1 MATAQTHADDA
12 AAPLDQL
19 LVDAAAPLDQL
30 LVDAAAGPLRRW
42 LPGRPG
48 VEFIAS
54 LTVKPGKVGRRALTM
69 LAELDRVA
77 LGRSA
82 VEPKRGDRRFADPA
96 WRHNPW
102 LRRLVQAYLAAGDA
116 VAGLVDDAAL
126 SWRSDQRIR
135 FLAENLVQATSP
147 SNVPLVNPASAK
159 AVIDTGGASM
169 ARGARAFVRDMSS
182 PPRVPRMV
190 DPDALKP
197 GRDLAL
203 TPGAVVLRL
212 PVLELIQYRPQTERV
227 RSVPL
232 LIVPPTINK
241 FYVTDLAPGRSLI
254 EYLVRSGQ
262 QVFAISWRNPRAK
275 DAAWGMDTYGE
286 AIADALGAIDTIC
299 ETDRT
304 LLLAACSGGIITS
317 MLLGHLAARGGQ
329 DRIAG
334 LGLLVTVLDQA
345 KAGLPAAFVSKTTLD
360 LAAASS
366 ARKGYLDGAT
376 LAELFAWLRPGD
388 LIWNYWVNNYLLGQE
403 PPVFDIL
410 SWNADTTRM
419 SAALHRDFL
428 TVGGINQL
436 VTPGAATMMGTPVDL
451 SAVRV
456 DNYVVAGV
464 ADHLCPWQNCYQ
476 STQLLGGDSR
486 FVLSTSGHIAA
497 IVNPPGNPKASYRV
511 GDEKIADAGQWMQT
525 SSAEPGSWWDDY
537 VGWLT
542 ERGGPEKPSP
552 AGLGTTGL
560 APLADA
566 PGTYVFES

>member
-1 MATAQTHADDA
+1 MATAQADADNA

-19 LVDAAAPLDQL
+19 LVD
-30 LVDAAAGPLRRW
+30 VGAGPLRRW

-54 LTVKPGKVGRRALTM
+54 MAGKPRKVGRRVSTM
-69 LAELDRVA
+69 VGELDRVV

-82 VEPKRGDRRFADPA
+82 AEPKRGDRRFADPA
-96 WRHNPW
+96 WTHNPW
-102 LRRLVQAYLAAGDA
+102 LRRLVQAYLATGDA

-126 SWRSDQRIR
+126 AWRSDQQIR
-135 FLAENLVQATSP
+135 FLAENLIEAISP
-147 SNVPLVNPASAK
+147 SNVLLVNPASAK
-159 AVIDTGGASM
+159 AVVDTGGASIV
-169 ARGARAFVRDMSS
+169 RGARAFVRDMSS
-182 PPRVPRMV
+182 SPRVPRMV

-203 TPGAVVLRL
+203 TPGAVVFRS
-212 PVLELIQYRPQTERV
+212 PVLELIQYTPQTERV

-262 QVFAISWRNPRAK
+262 QVFVVSWRNPRA
-275 DAAWGMDTYGE
+275 DGAAWGMDTYGE
-286 AIADALGAIDTIC
+286 AIVRALGAIGKIC
-299 ETDRT
+299 EIDRM

-317 MLLGHLAARGGQ
+317 MLLGHLAARGRL

-334 LGLLVTVLDQA
+334 LGLLVTVLDQT
-345 KAGLPAAFVSKTTLD
+345 KAGLPAALVSKAMLD
-360 LAAASS
+360 RAAASS

-428 TVGGINQL
+428 TVAGANQL
-436 VTPGAATMMGTPVDL
+436 ITPGAATMMGTSVDL
-451 SAVRV
+451 SAVGV
-456 DNYVVAGV
+456 DNYVVAGA
-464 ADHLCPWQNCYQ
+464 ADHLCSWQNCYQ

-511 GDEKIADAGQWMQT
+511 GDEKLADAGQWMQT
-525 SSAEPGSWWDDY
+525 SSTEQGSWWDDY

-542 ERGGPEKPSP
+542 ERGGPQKPSP
-552 AGLGTTGL
+552 AELGTTGL

-566 PGTYVFES
+566 PGTYIFES

>member
-1 MATAQTHADDA
+1 MATAQADADNA

-19 LVDAAAPLDQL
+19 LVD
-30 LVDAAAGPLRRW
+30 VGAGPLRRW

-54 LTVKPGKVGRRALTM
+54 LAGKPRKVGRRMSTM
-69 LAELDRVA
+69 VGELDCVV

-82 VEPKRGDRRFADPA
+82 VEPKRGDRRFGDPA
-96 WRHNPW
+96 WTHNPW
-102 LRRLVQAYLAAGDA
+102 LRRLVQAYLATGDA

-126 SWRSDQRIR
+126 AWRSDQQIR
-135 FLAENLVQATSP
+135 FLAENLIEAISP
-147 SNVPLVNPASAK
+147 SNVLLVNPASAK
-159 AVIDTGGASM
+159 AV
-169 ARGARAFVRDMSS
+169 
-182 PPRVPRMV
+182 V
-190 DPDALKP
+190 D
-197 GRDLAL
+197 
-203 TPGAVVLRL
+203 
-212 PVLELIQYRPQTERV
+212 
-227 RSVPL
+227 
-232 LIVPPTINK
+232 
-241 FYVTDLAPGRSLI
+241 
-254 EYLVRSGQ
+254 LVQSGQ
-262 QVFAISWRNPRAK
+262 QVFVISWRNPRA
-275 DAAWGMDTYGE
+275 DGAAWGMDTYGE
-286 AIADALGAIDTIC
+286 AIVGALGAIGKIC
-299 ETDRT
+299 EIDRM

-317 MLLGHLAARGGQ
+317 MLLGHLAARGRL

-334 LGLLVTVLDQA
+334 LGLLVTVLDQT
-345 KAGLPAAFVSKTTLD
+345 KAGLPAALVSKAMLD
-360 LAAASS
+360 RAAASS

-428 TVGGINQL
+428 TVAGANQL
-436 VTPGAATMMGTPVDL
+436 ITPGAATMMGTSVDL
-451 SAVRV
+451 SAVGV
-456 DNYVVAGV
+456 DNYVVAGA
-464 ADHLCPWQNCYQ
+464 ADHLCSWQNCYQ

-511 GDEKIADAGQWMQT
+511 GDEKLADAGQWMQT
-525 SSAEPGSWWDDY
+525 SSTEQGSWWDDY

-542 ERGGPEKPSP
+542 ERGGPQKPSP
-552 AGLGTTGL
+552 AELGTTGL

-566 PGTYVFES
+566 PGTYIFES

>member
-1 MATAQTHADDA
+1 MATAQASADNA

-19 LVDAAAPLDQL
+19 LVD
-30 LVDAAAGPLRRW
+30 VGAGPVRRW

-54 LTVKPGKVGRRALTM
+54 LAGKPGKVGRRVSTM
-69 LAELDRVA
+69 AGELDRVA
-77 LGRSA
+77 VGTSA

-96 WRHNPW
+96 WPHNPW
-102 LRRLVQAYLAAGDA
+102 LRRLVQAYLATGDA
-116 VAGLVDDAAL
+116 VAGLVDDAGLA
-126 SWRSDQRIR
+126 WRSDQKIR
-135 FLAENLVQATSP
+135 FLAENLVEAISP
-147 SNVPLVNPASAK
+147 SNAMFVNPASAK

-169 ARGARAFVRDMSS
+169 VRGARAFVRDMSS
-182 PPRVPRMV
+182 SPRVPRMV
-190 DPDALKP
+190 VPDALRP

-203 TPGAVVLRL
+203 TPGAVVFRS
-212 PVLELIQYRPQTERV
+212 PVLELIQYTPQTERV

-254 EYLVRSGQ
+254 EYLVQSGQ
-262 QVFAISWRNPRAK
+262 QVFVISWRNPRA
-275 DAAWGMDTYGE
+275 DGAAWGMDTYGE
-286 AIADALGAIDTIC
+286 AIVGALGAIDKIC
-299 ETDRT
+299 EIDRT
-304 LLLAACSGGIITS
+304 LL
-317 MLLGHLAARGGQ
+317 
-329 DRIAG
+329 
-334 LGLLVTVLDQA
+334 
-345 KAGLPAAFVSKTTLD
+345 PAALVSKAMLD
-360 LAAASS
+360 RAAASS

-428 TVGGINQL
+428 TVAGANQL
-436 VTPGAATMMGTPVDL
+436 ITPGAATMMGTPVDL
-451 SAVRV
+451 SAVGV

-476 STQLLGGDSR
+476 SMQLLGGDSR

-511 GDEKIADAGQWMQT
+511 GDEKLADAGQWMQT
-525 SSAEPGSWWDDY
+525 SCTEQGSWWDDY

-542 ERGGPEKPSP
+542 ERGGPQKPSP
-552 AGLGTTGL
+552 AELGTTGL

>member
-1 MATAQTHADDA
+1 MATAQADADNA

-19 LVDAAAPLDQL
+19 LVD
-30 LVDAAAGPLRRW
+30 VGAGPLRRW

-54 LTVKPGKVGRRALTM
+54 LAGKPGKVGRRVSTM
-69 LAELDRVA
+69 LGELDRVA
-77 LGRSA
+77 HGTSA
-82 VEPKRGDRRFADPA
+82 VEPKRGDWRFADPA
-96 WRHNPW
+96 WTHNPW
-102 LRRLVQAYLAAGDA
+102 LRRLVQAYLATGDA
-116 VAGLVDDAAL
+116 VTGLVHDATL
-126 SWRSDQRIR
+126 GWRSDQKIR
-135 FLAENLVQATSP
+135 FLAENLVEAISP
-147 SNVPLVNPASAK
+147 SNAMFVNPASAK

-169 ARGARAFVRDMSS
+169 VRGARAFVRDMSS
-182 PPRVPRMV
+182 SPRVPRMV
-190 DPDALKP
+190 VPDALRP

-203 TPGAVVLRL
+203 TPGAVVFRS
-212 PVLELIQYRPQTERV
+212 PVLELIQYTPQTERV

-254 EYLVRSGQ
+254 EYLVQSGQ
-262 QVFAISWRNPRAK
+262 QVFVISWRNPRA
-275 DAAWGMDTYGE
+275 DGAAWGMDTYGE
-286 AIADALGAIDTIC
+286 AIVGALGAIDKIC
-299 ETDRT
+299 EIDRT

-317 MLLGHLAARGGQ
+317 MLLGHLAACGGQ

-345 KAGLPAAFVSKTTLD
+345 KAGLPAALVSKPML
-360 LAAASS
+360 
-366 ARKGYLDGAT
+366 
-376 LAELFAWLRPGD
+376 
-388 LIWNYWVNNYLLGQE
+388 
-403 PPVFDIL
+403 DIL

-428 TVGGINQL
+428 TVAGANQL
-436 VTPGAATMMGTPVDL
+436 ITPGAATMMGTPVDL
-451 SAVRV
+451 SAVGV

-525 SSAEPGSWWDDY
+525 SAAEPGSWWDDY

-552 AGLGTTGL
+552 AEPGATGL

>member
-1 MATAQTHADDA
+1 MATAQTSADDA

-19 LVDAAAPLDQL
+19 LVDAG
-30 LVDAAAGPLRRW
+30 AGPLRRW

-54 LTVKPGKVGRRALTM
+54 LAVKPGRVGRRALTM

-82 VEPKRGDRRFADPA
+82 AEPKRGDRRFADPA

-102 LRRLVQAYLAAGDA
+102 LRRLVQAYLAAADA
-116 VAGLVDDAAL
+116 VAGLVDDAGL

-135 FLAENLVQATSP
+135 FLAENLVQAASP
-147 SNVPLVNPASAK
+147 SNVPFVNPASAK

-169 ARGARAFVRDMSS
+169 ARGVRALVRDMSS
-182 PPRVPRMV
+182 PPRVPRMA

-203 TPGAVVLRL
+203 TPGAVVLRS
-212 PVLELIQYRPQTERV
+212 PVLELLQYRPQTERV

-241 FYVTDLAPGRSLI
+241 YYVTDLAPGRSLI

-262 QVFAISWRNPRAK
+262 QVFVISWRNPRAK

-286 AIADALGAIDTIC
+286 AILDALGAIDVIC
-299 ETDRT
+299 ATDRT
-304 LLLAACSGGIITS
+304 LLLGACSGGIITS
-317 MLLGHLAARGGQ
+317 MLLGHLAARGDQ
-329 DRIAG
+329 DRVAG

-345 KAGLPAAFVSKTTLD
+345 RAGLPAAFVSKTTLD

-419 SAALHRDFL
+419 SAGLHRDFL
-428 TVGGINQL
+428 TIAGANQL

-451 SAVRV
+451 SAVGV

-464 ADHLCPWQNCYQ
+464 ADHLCPWQNCYR

-511 GDEKIADAGQWMQT
+511 GDEKIADPGQWMLT
-525 SSAEPGSWWDDY
+525 SGTEQGSWWDDY

-542 ERGGPEKPSP
+542 ERGGPQKPSP
-552 AGLGTTGL
+552 AELGASGL

>member
-1 MATAQTHADDA
+1 
-12 AAPLDQL
+12 
-19 LVDAAAPLDQL
+19 
-30 LVDAAAGPLRRW
+30 
-42 LPGRPG
+42 
-48 VEFIAS
+48 
-54 LTVKPGKVGRRALTM
+54 
-69 LAELDRVA
+69 
-77 LGRSA
+77 
-82 VEPKRGDRRFADPA
+82 
-96 WRHNPW
+96 
-102 LRRLVQAYLAAGDA
+102 
-116 VAGLVDDAAL
+116 
-126 SWRSDQRIR
+126 
-135 FLAENLVQATSP
+135 
-147 SNVPLVNPASAK
+147 VNPASAK

-169 ARGARAFVRDMSS
+169 VRGARAFVRDMSS
-182 PPRVPRMV
+182 SPRVPRMV
-190 DPDALKP
+190 VPDAMRP

-203 TPGAVVLRL
+203 TPGAAVFRS
-212 PVLELIQYRPQTERV
+212 PVLELIQYTPQTERV

-254 EYLVRSGQ
+254 EYLVQSGQ
-262 QVFAISWRNPRAK
+262 QVFVISWRNPRA
-275 DAAWGMDTYGE
+275 DGAAWGMDTYGE
-286 AIADALGAIDTIC
+286 AIVGALGAIGKIC
-299 ETDRT
+299 EIDRM

-317 MLLGHLAARGGQ
+317 MLLGHLAARGGL

-345 KAGLPAAFVSKTTLD
+345 KAGLPAALASKAMLD
-360 LAAASS
+360 RAAASS

-428 TVGGINQL
+428 TVAGASQL

-451 SAVRV
+451 SAVGV

-511 GDEKIADAGQWMQT
+511 GDEKLADAGQWMQT
-525 SSAEPGSWWDDY
+525 SCTEQGSWWDDY

-542 ERGGPEKPSP
+542 ERGGPQKPSP
-552 AGLGTTGL
+552 AELGTTGL
-560 APLADA
+560 APLAGA

>member
-1 MATAQTHADDA
+1 MATEQTNADDA

-19 LVDAAAPLDQL
+19 LADAG
-30 LVDAAAGPLRRW
+30 AGPLRRW

-48 VEFIAS
+48 VDFIAS
-54 LTVKPGKVGRRALTM
+54 LAVKPGRVGRRALTM

-96 WRHNPW
+96 WRDNPW

-116 VAGLVDDAAL
+116 VAGLVDDAGL

-147 SNVPLVNPASAK
+147 SNVPFVNPASAK
-159 AVIDTGGASM
+159 AVIDTGGGSLV
-169 ARGARAFVRDMSS
+169 RGARAFARDMSS

-203 TPGAVVLRL
+203 TPGAVVLRS

-241 FYVTDLAPGRSLI
+241 FYVTDLAPRRSLI

-262 QVFAISWRNPRAK
+262 QVFVISWRNPRAE
-275 DAAWGMDTYGE
+275 DAAWGMDRYGE
-286 AIADALGAIDTIC
+286 AIVDALGAIEKIC

-317 MLLGHLAARGGQ
+317 MLLGHLAARGGL

-345 KAGLPAAFVSKTTLD
+345 KAGLPAAFVSKTTLG

-428 TVGGINQL
+428 TVAGTNQL

-451 SAVRV
+451 SAVGV

-511 GDEKIADAGQWMQT
+511 GDEKLPDAGQWMQT
-525 SSAEPGSWWDDY
+525 SSAEQGSWWDDY

-552 AGLGTTGL
+552 AELGATGL

>member
-1 MATAQTHADDA
+1 MATAQTNAD
-12 AAPLDQL
+12 
-19 LVDAAAPLDQL
+19 DAAAPLDQL

-48 VEFIAS
+48 VELIAS
-54 LTVKPGKVGRRALTM
+54 LAVKPGKVGRRGLTM
-69 LAELDRVA
+69 LAELDRVT

-82 VEPKRGDRRFADPA
+82 AEPRRGDRRFADPA

-116 VAGLVDDAAL
+116 VAGLVDDAGL

-147 SNVPLVNPASAK
+147 SNVPFVNPASAK
-159 AVIDTGGASM
+159 ALIDTGGASM
-169 ARGARAFVRDMSS
+169 VRGARAFVRDMSS
-182 PPRVPRMV
+182 APRVPRMV

-203 TPGAVVLRL
+203 TPGAVVLRS

-241 FYVTDLAPGRSLI
+241 FYVMDLAPGRSLI

-262 QVFAISWRNPRAK
+262 QVFVISWRNPRAK

-286 AIADALGAIDTIC
+286 AIVDALGAIDKIC
-299 ETDRT
+299 ATDRT
-304 LLLAACSGGIITS
+304 LLLAACSGGILTS
-317 MLLGHLAARGGQ
+317 MLLGHLAACGGQ

-360 LAAASS
+360 LAAANS

-428 TVGGINQL
+428 TVGGTNQL

-456 DNYVVAGV
+456 DNYVVAG
-464 ADHLCPWQNCYQ
+464 AGDHLCPWQNCYQ

-525 SSAEPGSWWDDY
+525 SAAEPGSWWDDY

-552 AGLGTTGL
+552 AGLGAAGL